1 MWLIRIV
8 TGMSTR
14 RERTSGQTDRQTSR
28 RTPAQMNV
36 GSRQTSRQMER
47 HTDRQTDRSQR
58 LGRKARLVF
67 GRTPC
72 QCLQSICMW
81 VRELSNQL
89 IALFFIHSWFP
100 LCLRVVGPISQSPE
114 LHNSFTRFAPFI
126 VY

>member
-1 MWLIRIV
+1 MAYQNRDWDEHSKRAD
-8 TGMSTR
+8 
-14 RERTSGQTDRQTSR
+14 ERTDRRTDKQTDSRTDERRKPADEQTD
-28 RTPAQMNV
+28 
-36 GSRQTSRQMER
+36 GK
-47 HTDRQTDRSQR
+47 TDRQTDRSQR
-58 LGRKARLVF
+58 LGREARLVF